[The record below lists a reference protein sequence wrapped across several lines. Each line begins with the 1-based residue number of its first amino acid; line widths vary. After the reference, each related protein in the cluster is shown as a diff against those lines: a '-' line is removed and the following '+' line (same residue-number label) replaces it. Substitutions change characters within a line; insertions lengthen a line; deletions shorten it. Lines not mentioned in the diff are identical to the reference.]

1 MKKLIFTII
10 ALFGIS
16 YLAISQCASVSN
28 IYSFT
33 YNGKNYEV
41 VKEQKTWSQSAACAV
56 ERGGHLVHIDSQAE
70 QDSVYYAIINGAG
83 VSSSYNP
90 IADGGGASYIW
101 IGATDK
107 ATEGTWLWDG
117 DGDDSGTSFWTGQG
131 QAGSGG
137 GAAVNSAF
145 VNWGGTN
152 SGPPNEPDNFTMS
165 PYAPNGQDG
174 GAMAISQWPY
184 GIAGEWNDI
193 DTANTNYFVI
203 EIEFS
208 TSVNKINTIDNSF
221 SIFPNPA
228 IDMINLKATHEISEV
243 LIYSV
248 AGQIVLQKIANSC
261 NLNLNLDLSKGIY
274 IVKSKFKNDTVSYK
288 KLIVE

>member
-10 ALFGIS
+10 ALFAIS
-16 YLAISQCASVSN
+16 YLAVSQCANVSN

-41 VKEQKTWSQSAACAV
+41 VKEQKTWSKSAACAV
-56 ERGGHLVHIDSQAE
+56 ERGGHLVHIGSQAE
-70 QDSVYYAIINGAG
+70 QDSVYDAIINGAG

-90 IADGGGASYIW
+90 ITDGGGASYIW

-107 ATEGTWLWDG
+107 GTEGTWLWDG
-117 DGDDSGTSFWTGQG
+117 DGDDVGTNFWTGVG
-131 QAGSGG
+131 LAGGGG
-137 GAAVNSAF
+137 GAAINSAF
-145 VNWGGTN
+145 INWGGIS
-152 SGPPNEPDNFTMS
+152 SGMPNEPDDFTMS

-184 GIAGEWNDI
+184 GNPGEWNDI

-203 EIEFS
+203 EIES
-208 TSVNKINTIDNSF
+208 SISVNEINTKDYSF

-228 IDMINLKATHEISEV
+228 IDNINIVASQEILEV
-243 LIYSV
+243 MIYSI
-248 AGQIVLQKIANSC
+248 AGQLVAQEKTNSS
-261 NLNLNLDLSKGIY
+261 NFTLNLDLSKGVY
-274 IVKSKFKNDTVSYK
+274 VVKSKFKDGNVTNQ
-288 KLIVE
+288 KLVVE